1 MEKAAKSSIQNHK
14 FQKKPFHSELVS
26 RSLKH
31 PQHGVPVLSRLVQWK
46 PSKMVPLDSSWYQF
60 LEPRSPIRHLN
71 LLLVHTKSPGGAHRG
86 PKTVPNSDRWEKF
99 SRTQS
104 LSFFLLGK
112 YDMEFLLREDSSNF
126 VGRLPFK
133 KHLVEKKA
141 LKNTGPS
148 KIARSLAA
156 RWCIRAARKRSQHDK
171 MQFLQ
176 GLITFI

>member
-31 PQHGVPVLSRLVQWK
+31 PKHGVPVLSRLVQWK

-71 LLLVHTKSPGGAHRG
+71 LLLVHTKSPGGTRGG

-104 LSFFLLGK
+104 PKNFLF
-112 YDMEFLLREDSSNF
+112 YWVNEFLLREDSSNF
-126 VGRLPFK
+126 VGSLPFK
-133 KHLVEKKA
+133 KHLVEKKSP
-141 LKNTGPS
+141 KNTGPS

-156 RWCIRAARKRSQHDK
+156 RWCIRAARRRSQHGK
-171 MQFLQ
+171 MQVLQ